1 MSTDAKHD
9 KALLDRR
16 ALLRAGAAA
25 AFAAPIGVFGAQAF
39 PFRAAPNIDFSEFP
53 ICKASSDA
61 PPLTGAPRKL
71 KLSWNAGAVC
81 LAPLPVAIDH
91 GFFQKQ
97 NLDVELLNYRGS
109 THQWLEAIATGKADA
124 CRGRALRW
132 R

>member
-1 MSTDAKHD
+1 MPEDTKRD
-9 KALLDRR
+9 KVLLDRR

-25 AFAAPIGVFGAQAF
+25 AFAAPIGVFGAQAL
-39 PFRAAPNIDFSEFP
+39 PFRAVTPAIDFSKFP
-53 ICKASSDA
+53 ICKTSSDA

-97 NLDVELLNYRGS
+97 KLDVELGNYRGS
-109 THQWLEAIATGKADA
+109 PVHMIEATAV
-124 CRGRALRW
+124 REER
-132 R
+132 